1 MIHTRATAL
10 LAGSICVASLLT
22 AAAAASAQTAPA
34 PAGAAPAGAPQ
45 LSIDPFS
52 TPIEAAADVI
62 NVDFVEFAVIPDAGK
77 DAPRLMHL
85 VDEPATKRIFVS
97 TMQGLLYSVSYDG
110 KTVTPYLDIN
120 ASTWTIGVQFENP
133 ERGLQSFAFHPEFN
147 QRGARG
153 FGKFYTYVD
162 TTNTTATPD
171 FTAAGAKAR
180 THDTVLLEWTAK
192 DPAAAAYD
200 GGAPRE
206 IFRAAH
212 PFGNHNG
219 GEIAFR
225 PVKQGQEDY
234 GLLYVGFADGGSG
247 GDPFKLGQN
256 MSSAFG
262 KILRIDPMGTNSANG
277 KYGIPASNPFMKKPA
292 ADTLKEIYAS
302 GVRNPQRFSWDAK
315 TGRMYLADIGQN
327 VVEEISPVTAGAN
340 LGWNKW
346 EASFAFT
353 NQQVDMAV
361 KPRSEAGMTWP
372 VVEYDHRDPLLA
384 PTKKAAITGVYVY
397 RSNAIKQ
404 LANLLIFGD
413 NPNGEIFYVHADK
426 LPAAGGQAAIR
437 RILLNDKGTP
447 KPLLQII
454 RDKNTAQGK
463 TPADRADLRL
473 GQGPQGQ
480 IFVMNKRDGVIRLL
494 VPNGQ
499 ATASR

>member
-1 MIHTRATAL
+1 MIHTRATIL
-10 LAGSICVASLLT
+10 FAGSICAAALL
-22 AAAAASAQTAPA
+22 AAAAPASA
-34 PAGAAPAGAPQ
+34 Q
-45 LSIDPFS
+45 LSIDPYP
-52 TPIEAAADVI
+52 TPIEAKADVI
-62 NVDFVEFAVIPDAGK
+62 NVDFVEFAVIPDAGNE
-77 DAPRLMHL
+77 APRLMHL
-85 VDEPATKRIFVS
+85 SDEPGTKRIFVS
-97 TMQGLLYSVSYDG
+97 TMRGMLYSVSYDG

-120 ASTWTIGVQFENP
+120 AGNWTVGVQFENP
-133 ERGLQSFAFHPEFN
+133 ERGLQSFAFHPEFS
-147 QRGARG
+147 QKGARG

-162 TTNTTATPD
+162 TTNTTGTPD
-171 FTAAGAKAR
+171 FTASATAKR

-200 GGAPRE
+200 GDAPRE
-206 IFRAAH
+206 IFRAAQ

-225 PVKQGQEDY
+225 PVKKGQEDY

-262 KILRIDPMGTNSANG
+262 KILRIDPLGTNSANG
-277 KYGIPASNPFMKKPA
+277 KYGIPASNPFVKKPA

-353 NQQVDMAV
+353 NQQVELTNP

-372 VVEYDHRDPLLA
+372 VVEYDHRDPLLE

-397 RSNAIKQ
+397 RANAIKQ
-404 LANLLIFGD
+404 LSNLLIFGD

-426 LPAAGGQAAIR
+426 LPAAGGQAAVR

-454 RDKNTAQGK
+454 REKNTAQGK
-463 TPADRADLRL
+463 PPAERADLRF